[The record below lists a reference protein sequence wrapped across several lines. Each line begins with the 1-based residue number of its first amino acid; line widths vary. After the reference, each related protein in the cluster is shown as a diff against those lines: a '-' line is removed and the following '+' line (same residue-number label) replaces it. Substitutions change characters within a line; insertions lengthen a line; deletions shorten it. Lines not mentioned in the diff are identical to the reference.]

1 MNTGAPGQKSKLVE
15 SFLLLLLSLFRL
27 PLCPPSSRPGRCKK
41 KNLCQVAL
49 PGEAGSGAGLRGGG
63 GGAAAA
69 GPVPPPWKDQIFP
82 SQENTD
88 VKTKG
93 NTIRPFI
100 RPAGS
105 GKCPR
110 L

>member
-63 GGAAAA
+63 GG
-69 GPVPPPWKDQIFP
+69 GQRLQVPSPPHGRTKFFHHR
-82 SQENTD
+82 
-88 VKTKG
+88 KT
-93 NTIRPFI
+93 
-100 RPAGS
+100 
-105 GKCPR
+105 
-110 L
+110 LM